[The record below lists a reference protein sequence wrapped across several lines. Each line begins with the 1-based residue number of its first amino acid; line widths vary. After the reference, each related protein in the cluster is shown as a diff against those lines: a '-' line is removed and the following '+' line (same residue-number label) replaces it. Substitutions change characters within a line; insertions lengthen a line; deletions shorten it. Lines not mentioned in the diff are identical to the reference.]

1 MNTAQW
7 VNPSDPF
14 PMFRGLTFRSDW
26 SNLRRMD
33 SDFAKSNTAGAA
45 TASDV
50 KLARPVRDRAQRAAG
65 RSDTR
70 RALVWCGTELLTERG
85 FQVTGIEE
93 VLKRV
98 GVPKGSFYHF
108 FKSKDEFGAAVIQ
121 NYVAFYA
128 RKMDR
133 IFNDSSSTPMA
144 RLKEFVENA
153 KRGMTKFDFRR
164 GCLIGNLGQELAS
177 LDNEFREQLEA
188 VLVSWEERVTA
199 CLRDAILAGEIAP
212 DSDPEALSRFF
223 WIGWEGAILRS
234 KLTRSL
240 APIDQFVDIY
250 FSKVAV

>member
-1 MNTAQW
+1 MTW
-7 VNPSDPF
+7 S
-14 PMFRGLTFRSDW
+14 LTFRNDW
-26 SNLRRMD
+26 SNLRNMN
-33 SDFAKSNTAGAA
+33 SDLSKLTQ
-45 TASDV
+45 TV
-50 KLARPVRDRAQRAAG
+50 KGGESVRNSGIPVRDRTQRAAG

-70 RALVWCGTELLTERG
+70 QALVWCGTELLTERG

-108 FKSKDEFGAAVIQ
+108 FKSKDEFGAAVIE

-133 IFNDSSSTPMA
+133 IFNNTSNTPIA
-144 RLKEFVENA
+144 RLKEFVANA
-153 KRGMTKFDFRR
+153 KHGMTKFDFRR

-177 LDNEFREQLEA
+177 LDKEFRVQLEA
-188 VLVSWEERVTA
+188 VLVSWEDRVAA
-199 CLRDAILAGEIAP
+199 CLKEAVQVGEISAG
-212 DSDPEALSRFF
+212 SDAQALSRFF

-240 APIDQFVDIY
+240 APIDQFVEIY
-250 FSKVAV
+250 FRKVAV